1 MVLLIKTAQIL
12 PNRPIPNI
20 LSLCI
25 SYNLYGFFPPDCLL
39 AAHKTPF
46 SSEEEKKEISVQ

>member
-20 LSLCI
+20 LSLCV
-25 SYNLYGFFPPDCLL
+25 SYDL
-39 AAHKTPF
+39 H
-46 SSEEEKKEISVQ
+46 